1 MDAGRK
7 EVPKEVLGKEDL
19 LALRHALSVEGGAA
33 RFYAQAA
40 KLTASPS
47 GRDAFLYLAEQEQK
61 HLDVLEVEIRR
72 FSPAPVEP
80 VEPVVDRP
88 FAPPE
93 NALGAVTMA
102 IHEEQDSQSLFL
114 SLKSRCTSPR
124 VRRLFGQLAM
134 DEDRHLAILNEI
146 HEVIGSDRLN
156 NFDFD
161 PSAYGENPLDEF
173 QNERPQARFASHLE
187 SLGLRMTTEREKI
200 LSEVITRVGHFDVE
214 TLFAQ
219 MREKGLSVSRA
230 TIYRTLDI
238 MMKCGLVRKMWVGED
253 RFLYESAYAR
263 RELPRGVGRRHGH
276 LVCEKCGKV
285 EEFFDETVDAHLEA
299 ICWRSNFMA
308 RGRSLQVFGL
318 CETCRREGADELPD
332 AR

>member
-1 MDAGRK
+1 MDEGRK
-7 EVPKEVLGKEDL
+7 EAGVEVLDREDFKVL
-19 LALRHALSVEGGAA
+19 RYALNAEGEAA

-40 KLTASPS
+40 KLTSSPN

-61 HLDVLEVEIRR
+61 HLDVLEAEIRR
-72 FSPAPVEP
+72 FSQGPVEP
-80 VEPVVDRP
+80 AGPVVSRS
-88 FAPPE
+88 FTPPE
-93 NALGAVTMA
+93 DALGAVRMA
-102 IHEEQDSQSLFL
+102 IQEEQDSQSLFL
-114 SLKSRCTSPR
+114 NLKSRCSTPR
-124 VRRLFGQLAM
+124 LRRLFDQLAM

-173 QNERPQARFASHLE
+173 QSEQPKARFSSYLE
-187 SLGLRMTTEREKI
+187 SLGLRMTAEREKI
-200 LSEVITRVGHFDVE
+200 LTEVINRVGHFDVE

-285 EEFFDETVDAHLEA
+285 EEFFDETVDARLEA

-308 RGRSLQVFGL
+308 KGRSLQVFGL
-318 CETCRREGADELPD
+318 CETCRREVADELPD
-332 AR
+332 VR

>member
-1 MDAGRK
+1 MDEGRK
-7 EVPKEVLGKEDL
+7 GVGAEVLGTGDL
-19 LALRHALSVEGGAA
+19 RALRYALNAEGEAA

-61 HLDVLEVEIRR
+61 HLDVLEAEIRR
-72 FSPAPVEP
+72 FSQGPAEPAEP
-80 VEPVVDRP
+80 VADRT
-88 FAPPE
+88 FTPPKD
-93 NALGAVTMA
+93 ALGAVRMA
-102 IHEEQDSQSLFL
+102 IQEEQDSQSLFL
-114 SLKSRCTSPR
+114 DLKSRCSTSR
-124 VRRLFGQLAM
+124 LRRLFDQLAR

-161 PSAYGENPLDEF
+161 PLAYGEDPLDEL
-173 QNERPQARFASHLE
+173 QKERPEARFASYLE
-187 SLGLRMTTEREKI
+187 SLGLRMTAEREKI
-200 LSEVITRVGHFDVE
+200 LAEVINRVGHFDVE

-219 MREKGLSVSRA
+219 MREKGHSVSRA

-238 MMKCGLVRKMWVGED
+238 MIKCGLVRKMWVGED

-285 EEFFDETVDAHLEA
+285 EEFFDETVDARLEA

-308 RGRSLQVFGL
+308 KGRSLQVFGL
-318 CETCRREGADELPD
+318 CEACRREAADELPD
-332 AR
+332 VR